1 MSFEYMNRVCSI
13 STILNPSSTPSCIAQ
28 FPTCSDNSFNT
39 SSSEIRCSAML
50 SIPIKTDL
58 FHQISKYLLKYF
70 IVTRLTRRV
79 SLMEQELLTLPEHL
93 SSPPG
98 FQWGSCYSIFSLIC
112 TFCRWLFVLLYFFF
126 WSLCCLFFF
135 DVRILIAPLVSS
147 NSSFIIDY
155 LSYEHNFSYID

>member
-1 MSFEYMNRVCSI
+1 
-13 STILNPSSTPSCIAQ
+13 
-28 FPTCSDNSFNT
+28 
-39 SSSEIRCSAML
+39 
-50 SIPIKTDL
+50 
-58 FHQISKYLLKYF
+58 
-70 IVTRLTRRV
+70 
-79 SLMEQELLTLPEHL
+79 MEQELLTLPEHL

-98 FQWGSCYSIFSLIC
+98 FLWGSCYSIFSLIC
-112 TFCRWLFVLLYFFF
+112 MFCRWLFVLLYFFF